1 MTTEEFAGKISIVV
15 VKIINGINYFA
26 RDVIWWFI
34 RETIRFFKYVFA
46 FK

>member
-1 MTTEEFAGKISIVV
+1 MTTEEFGKRVSIVI
-15 VKIINGINYFA
+15 VKVINGIDWFA

-34 RETIRFFKYVFA
+34 KEAIRFFKYVFA